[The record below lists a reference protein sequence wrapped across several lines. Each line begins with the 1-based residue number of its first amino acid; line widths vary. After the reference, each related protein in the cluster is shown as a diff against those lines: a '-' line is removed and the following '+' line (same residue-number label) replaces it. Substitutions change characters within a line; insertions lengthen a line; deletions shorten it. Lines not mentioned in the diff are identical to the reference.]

1 MKRPRTGVVVVL
13 LLLAGGVAFVAWRS
27 TRPERVAVD
36 LFVVEAGRVEQTAT
50 NSRAGTVEARRRVK
64 LSPEGGGRVVA
75 LPHPAGSRVAA
86 GDVLLELDATLER
99 GEVALR
105 ERQTQTAAAE
115 AERACLAGERAAREL
130 ARQRRLAT
138 EALVAADAL
147 DRFDSAAREADA
159 GCAAARAAR
168 GSAVA
173 ALDLARRLLEKR
185 TLRAPFDGLVAEL
198 DIAVGEWTTSSPV
211 ALPVPPVVDLYDPT
225 SLYVAL
231 PMDEVDAARL
241 RPGQP
246 ARVTIDSHAG
256 ETFAGRVARVAPYVL
271 DIEAQNRTVEIE
283 VDLEVTPEGLL
294 PGTSA
299 DVEVV
304 LDARDGVLR
313 VPAAAVLAGDR
324 VLVVGG
330 ATLAE
335 RTIVTGLRNWDF
347 VEVRE
352 GLAEGERVVTS
363 LDRPEVKAGARV
375 AAPAAERRP

>member
-1 MKRPRTGVVVVL
+1 MQRPRTGVVVGL
-13 LLLAGGVAFVAWRS
+13 LLLAAVAAVVGWRWA
-27 TRPERVAVD
+27 RPERVAVD
-36 LFVVEAGRVEQTAT
+36 LFVVEMGRVEQTAT
-50 NSRAGTVEARRRVK
+50 NSRAGTVEARRRAK

-75 LPHPAGSRVAA
+75 LPRPEGSRVAA

-99 GEVALR
+99 GEVTLR
-105 ERQTQTAAAE
+105 ERQAQAAAAE
-115 AERACLAGERAAREL
+115 AERACLAAERAAREL
-130 ARQRRLAT
+130 DRQRRLAA
-138 EALVAADAL
+138 EAIVAADAL

-159 GCAAARAAR
+159 GCAAARASRATA
-168 GSAVA
+168 GA
-173 ALDLARRLLEKR
+173 ALDLARRALEKR
-185 TLRAPFDGLVAEL
+185 TLRAPFDGLVAALE
-198 DIAVGEWTTSSPV
+198 IAVGEWTTPSPV
-211 ALPVPPVVDLYDPT
+211 ALPVPPVVDLYDPA

-241 RPGQP
+241 HPGLP

-271 DIEAQNRTVEIE
+271 DVEAQNRTVEIE
-283 VDLEVTPEGLL
+283 VDLERVPDGLL

-313 VPAAAVLAGDR
+313 LPAAAVLAGDR
-324 VLVVGG
+324 VLVVEGE
-330 ATLAE
+330 TLAE
-335 RTIVTGLRNWDF
+335 RAIAAGLRNWEY

-352 GLAEGERVVTS
+352 GLAAGDRVVTS

-375 AAPAAERRP
+375 AADRRP

>member
-1 MKRPRTGVVVVL
+1 VVVGL
-13 LLLAGGVAFVAWRS
+13 LLLAAVAAVVGWRWA
-27 TRPERVAVD
+27 RPERVAVD
-36 LFVVEAGRVEQTAT
+36 LFVVEMGRVEQTAT
-50 NSRAGTVEARRRVK
+50 NSRAGTVEARRRAK

-75 LPHPAGSRVAA
+75 LPRPEGSRVAA

-99 GEVALR
+99 GEVTLR
-105 ERQTQTAAAE
+105 ERQAQAAAAE
-115 AERACLAGERAAREL
+115 AERACLAAERAAREL
-130 ARQRRLAT
+130 DRQRRLAA
-138 EALVAADAL
+138 EAIVAADAL

-159 GCAAARAAR
+159 GCAAARASRATA
-168 GSAVA
+168 GA
-173 ALDLARRLLEKR
+173 ALDLARRALEKR
-185 TLRAPFDGLVAEL
+185 TLRAPFDGLVAALE
-198 DIAVGEWTTSSPV
+198 IAVGEWTTPSPV
-211 ALPVPPVVDLYDPT
+211 ALPVPPVVGLYDPA

-241 RPGQP
+241 HPGLP

-271 DIEAQNRTVEIE
+271 DVEAQNRTVEIE
-283 VDLEVTPEGLL
+283 VDLERVPDGLL

-313 VPAAAVLAGDR
+313 LPAAAVLAGDR
-324 VLVVGG
+324 VLVVEGE
-330 ATLAE
+330 TLAE
-335 RTIVTGLRNWDF
+335 RAIAAGLRNWEY

-352 GLAEGERVVTS
+352 GLAAGDRVVTS

-375 AAPAAERRP
+375 AADRRP